1 MSTLMYIVV
10 LVLIFGVLLTF
21 INVWELRRMQAEH
34 MNMHGMPEAETF
46 EGGVSKK
53 PTVWV
58 KAKNVR
64 VYFRRFGWPSKVIWH
79 NALEIDQRIF
89 KYDLN
94 LYGMPIMP
102 YFIYEG
108 IICVI

>member
-1 MSTLMYIVV
+1 MDDPGFTSRGLKKKKGKMSTMMYIVV

-21 INVWELRRMQAEH
+21 INVWELRRMQTEH
-34 MNMHGMPEAETF
+34 MNMHGMPEAKTF

-64 VYFRRFGWPSKVIWH
+64 VYFRRFGWPSKVI
-79 NALEIDQRIF
+79 
-89 KYDLN
+89 
-94 LYGMPIMP
+94 
-102 YFIYEG
+102 
-108 IICVI
+108 